1 MTVRAYEGA
10 LARLLTVARHPP
22 CRPYV
27 RYLASS
33 QAASAVAHEVQGVIG
48 GERELF
54 TFAKAGGSS
63 PLLLVL
69 DRREDPLS
77 PLLTKWTYQAM
88 IHETLAGGIKN
99 NVVDMK
105 QVKGVSKDMEEL
117 VLSPQD
123 DDFFREHM
131 NAKFPDA
138 LEAAQRLSQDYQR
151 VKSGIGAGRSMEEIQ
166 RA

>member
-1 MTVRAYEGA
+1 LRA
-10 LARLLTVARHPP
+10 LARGAASCSLPFAVLPFPAR
-22 CRPYV
+22 RPYV

-88 IHETLAGGIKN
+88 IHETLPGGIKN

-105 QVKGVSKDMEEL
+105 QVKGVSKDMEE
-117 VLSPQD
+117 
-123 DDFFREHM
+123 
-131 NAKFPDA
+131 
-138 LEAAQRLSQDYQR
+138 
-151 VKSGIGAGRSMEEIQ
+151 
-166 RA
+166 